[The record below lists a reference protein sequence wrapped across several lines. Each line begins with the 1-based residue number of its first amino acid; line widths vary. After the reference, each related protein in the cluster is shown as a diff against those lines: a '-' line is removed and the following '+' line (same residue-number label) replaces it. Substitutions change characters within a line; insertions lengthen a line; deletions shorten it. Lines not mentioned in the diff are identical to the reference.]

1 MTTHHRYLDLYPVD
15 PTAKAIIIGTI
26 HPHDHTKFV
35 MDFFYGSQC
44 SLWNIF
50 AEIFPDHMTR
60 PTSREAVSQF
70 LADHHI
76 TMSDTI
82 RTCNRKNNTALDK
95 DLIPRLYNTALV
107 SQLRDSQIEQ
117 VFFTSGIG
125 KNNALRTFYTG
136 VLGYKYLP
144 GAVAKNKTGMLPSD
158 ILGRSIAYTV
168 LYSPATTANR
178 GIRNGKEFK
187 KLRHLFA
194 NYSDAAHGYKIYLYK
209 AAFRNLV
216 AG

>member
-15 PTAKAIIIGTI
+15 PAARAIIIGTI
-26 HPHDHTKFV
+26 HPHDYTAFK

-44 SLWNIF
+44 SLWNIL
-50 AEIFPDHMTR
+50 AEIFPDQMTM
-60 PTSREAVSQF
+60 PTSREFVRQF
-70 LADHHI
+70 LADHRI

-82 RTCNRKNNTALDK
+82 RSCNRKNNTALDK
-95 DLIPRLYNTALV
+95 DLLPLVYNTALV
-107 SQLRDSQIEQ
+107 SQLRDSLITH
-117 VFFTSGIG
+117 VFFTSGAG

-144 GAVAKNKTGMLPSD
+144 SAVAKSKTGMLPPD
-158 ILGRSIAYTV
+158 IFGRTITYTV
-168 LYSPATTANR
+168 LYSPATTANK

-187 KLRHLFA
+187 KFQHLFA
-194 NYSDAAHGYKIYLYK
+194 HYSDAAHGYKVSLYK
-209 AAFRNLV
+209 AAFQNLV